1 MRPSDIFRWKDGRKF
16 LLPGLLLGASLV
28 FFLLSLTERMK
39 TRDITRV
46 TQQVSSRIESALNQL
61 DAAAQAGGPV
71 RDLPEDM
78 SIYRYE
84 NDSLVYWRHTL
95 PVINDNISPDFI
107 PGKLSPRHYGGY
119 TPICGITEDYRFV
132 TIGSKW
138 YIARLVTTRK
148 GSTTLAALYISD
160 ALSDGGKR
168 KVSPRL
174 HLPANCFISDI
185 PQDIG
190 CPVEYGGQTLMFIGS
205 RPQDS
210 VAVLADS
217 AGKWLGL
224 ACLALFFVL
233 LLRFRPTPGIGALSI
248 TAITLCYLTARY
260 WGSLISTGLLF
271 SPQIYADGPVWS
283 SFGAMMLHNM
293 YLFLL
298 TVCLY
303 LMRKDL
309 ARRVRGSRRATVL
322 LSAFV
327 ILCIIGLTAYF
338 IAGSLSFL
346 ENSSIPVTLGQKG
359 PGAPFRFISSLIF
372 TLLFASIVMLLY
384 ILGSL
389 IMGTT
394 DSRLPVPSIRLC
406 ILLSVILSLG
416 AHFILA
422 RVSLKK
428 EQERTEMWA
437 ERLSMERDL
446 MLEMQL
452 RAIEGNL
459 ATDPYFALLSSAE
472 GGEDL
477 IRSRITDHYFAD
489 IPRKYRTNIRLY
501 QRKDGPTVR
510 QRLARVYNN
519 DPIAPG
525 SLFHWECDENGSL
538 HYDAVIRMDNGT
550 FLSIGLESAPGS
562 ERYSYR
568 GLLASKEA
576 ATVYTPDIYSYAK
589 YIDNHLVAYKGTFPY
604 VTLMEETYSSL
615 GTDGQDIVRNN
626 GWIHFF
632 NRTGGNETIVISRK
646 QTGILPFLSGFLLRM
661 MLILIVLLLP
671 VRTIKRKRRKLN
683 SFTRRIG
690 RTVVMGIA
698 ISLACIVFISLRFV
712 IDSGIREREENF
724 SERINTVQALLEKAC
739 ANASSAGE
747 LRSGRMKDALAEA
760 SMMSKSDIS
769 LFSPQGKLFLSTVPD
784 IYDEMRLSSRI
795 EEKPYYEITYLH
807 RRFCRQEEQ
816 LDGMRYTLLYTPVF
830 NRFGET
836 VCLAAVICPDTQDLL
851 SEAIP
856 HAILLISVSL
866 LLLLISQGLIYKFT
880 DKVFKPIERI
890 SQKMKMTDITELE
903 HIEYEAD
910 DEIAA
915 LIKAYNRMVDMIE
928 SSAKVMAGKERDK
941 AWSEMARQ
949 VAHEIK
955 NPLTPIKLDLQ
966 RLIRLKASGK
976 SEWSDK
982 FDELSRIIL
991 ENIDV
996 LTETANDFSS
1006 FAKLYTQ
1013 EPVEFD
1019 LDRTLSDQISL
1030 FDNKDHIE
1038 ISYVGLKD
1046 TVIHGPKPQLIRVI
1060 VNLVTNS
1067 VQSIENAGMERGR
1080 ILVCLRKAAQE
1091 GMLDITVEDNG
1102 PGVAE
1107 ENIGKL
1113 FTPNFTTKT
1122 GGAGI
1127 GLAMCRN
1134 IVQMCDGRIA
1144 YSRSFTLGGACFTV
1158 TLPER

>member
-1 MRPSDIFRWKDGRKF
+1 MRPSDIFRRSGGRKY
-16 LLPGLLLGASLV
+16 LLPGLLLGASLA
-28 FFLLSLTERMK
+28 FFLLSLTERME
-39 TRDITRV
+39 TRDIARV
-46 TQQVSSRIESALNQL
+46 TRQVSSRIESALNQL
-61 DAAAQAGGPV
+61 DAAATSGGPV
-71 RDLPEDM
+71 KDLPEDM

-95 PVINDNISPDFI
+95 PVINDNVSPPFV
-107 PGKLSPRHYGGY
+107 PGRLTPRHYGGY
-119 TPICGITEDYRFV
+119 TPICGITGEYRFV
-132 TIGSKW
+132 SIGSKW
-138 YIARLVTTRK
+138 YVARMVNNRN
-148 GSTTLAALYISD
+148 GRTTLAALYISD
-160 ALSDGGKR
+160 AQGDSGR
-168 KVSPRL
+168 QKVSSRL
-174 HLPANCFISDI
+174 RLPANCFISDI
-185 PQDIG
+185 SQDIG
-190 CPVEYGGQTLMFIGS
+190 SPVEYGGRTLMFIGS

-210 VAVLADS
+210 VATLADS
-217 AGKWLGL
+217 ASKWLGI
-224 ACLALFFVL
+224 ACLVLFFVL
-233 LLRFRPTPGIGALSI
+233 LLRLRPRPGIGILCI
-248 TAITLCYLTARY
+248 TAITLCYLTTRY
-260 WGSLISTGLLF
+260 WASQIGTGLFF
-271 SPQIYADGPVWS
+271 SPQVYADGSVWS
-283 SFGAMMLHNM
+283 SFGAMMLHNL

-298 TVCLY
+298 IFCLY
-303 LMRKDL
+303 LMRKEL
-309 ARRVRGSRRATVL
+309 ARRVLGSRRATIL
-322 LSAFV
+322 LTVFV
-327 ILCIIGLTAYF
+327 ILCIIGLNIYF
-338 IAGSLSFL
+338 LTGWTSFL
-346 ENSSIPVTLGQKG
+346 QNSSIPTTLEENG
-359 PGAPFRFISSLIF
+359 PGILLRLAASLVFI
-372 TLLFASIVMLLY
+372 LLFSGIILLWY
-384 ILGSL
+384 IMGSL
-389 IMGTT
+389 VTHT
-394 DSRLPVPSIRLC
+394 STAKLPVPSIRFC
-406 ILLSVILSLG
+406 ILLALCLSLG
-416 AHFILA
+416 AQLILA
-422 RVSLKK
+422 RISMEK

-437 ERLSMERDL
+437 ERLAMERDL

-459 ATDPYFALLSSAE
+459 ATDPYFSLLSAAE

-489 IPRKYRTNIRLY
+489 IPRKYRIDIRLY
-501 QRKDGPTVR
+501 RRKDGPLVR
-510 QRLARVYNN
+510 QRLARVFNN

-538 HYDAVIRMDNGT
+538 HYDAVIRMEKGT
-550 FLSIGLESAPGS
+550 FLAIGLESAPG
-562 ERYSYR
+562 RLHQSYR
-568 GLLASKEA
+568 GLLAEKEA
-576 ATVYTPDIYSYAK
+576 STVHTPEIYSYAK
-589 YIDNHLVAYKGTFPY
+589 YIDNRLVAYKGTFPY
-604 VTLMEETYSSL
+604 VTLMEESYNSL
-615 GTDGQDIVRNN
+615 GADGQDVVRNG

-646 QTGILPFLSGFLLRM
+646 RMGILPILSSFLLRM

-671 VRTIKRKRRKLN
+671 VRSIKRKRRKLN

-712 IDSGIREREENF
+712 IDSGIREREENYN
-724 SERINTVQALLEKAC
+724 ERIITVQALLEKEC
-739 ANASSAGE
+739 ANTSSAVE
-747 LRSGRMKDALAEA
+747 LRSGRMKDVLAEA
-760 SMMSKSDIS
+760 SLMSKSDIS

-784 IYDEMRLSSRI
+784 IYDEMRVSSRI
-795 EEKPYYEITYLH
+795 NEKAFYEITYLH
-807 RRFCRQEEQ
+807 RRFCRENED
-816 LDGMRYTLLYTPVF
+816 LDRTRYTVLYTPIF
-830 NRFGET
+830 NRFSEM
-836 VCLAAVICPDTQDLL
+836 VCMAAVICPATQDMI
-851 SEAIP
+851 SDAIP
-856 HAILLISVSL
+856 HAILLISVAL

-880 DKVFKPIERI
+880 DKVFKPIDSI
-890 SQKMKMTDITELE
+890 SEKMKTTDIADLE

-915 LIKAYNRMVDMIE
+915 LIKAYNRMVDMIG

-1006 FAKLYTQ
+1006 FARLYTQ

-1019 LDRTLSDQISL
+1019 LDRTLSDQIAL
-1030 FDNKDHIE
+1030 FDNKEHIS

-1046 TVIHGPKPQLIRVI
+1046 TVIHGPKPQLIRVV
-1060 VNLVTNS
+1060 VNLITNS
-1067 VQSIENAGMERGR
+1067 IQSIENAGIAEGR
-1080 ILVCLRKAAQE
+1080 ILVCLRKAAE
-1091 GMLDITVEDNG
+1091 DGMLDIAVEDNG

-1107 ENIGKL
+1107 ENIDKL

-1134 IVQMCDGRIA
+1134 IVQMCDGSIS
-1144 YSRSFTLGGACFTV
+1144 YSRSFSLGGACFTV